1 MSLSRS
7 AQAAENPDSPS
18 SSPTPPLPTTAN
30 SRLFAPIPSS
40 SLPQDPENLKA
51 PSQPPAEDGASWSSS
66 VPGSQYGDVPAE
78 PSGTP
83 STGKDV
89 KLSKASLRAAIATGF
104 RSGCR
109 LLASFL
115 ATREERQYEVFVPD
129 EEDVQDVARP
139 ASNIVYRRLPDEA
152 KGGDVIDV
160 LMLSLALVGYVA
172 KTLQQRAELRTA
184 LALHA
189 AQGMDPTGE
198 AGPTS

>member
-1 MSLSRS
+1 M
-7 AQAAENPDSPS
+7 
-18 SSPTPPLPTTAN
+18 
-30 SRLFAPIPSS
+30 
-40 SLPQDPENLKA
+40 
-51 PSQPPAEDGASWSSS
+51 
-66 VPGSQYGDVPAE
+66 
-78 PSGTP
+78 
-83 STGKDV
+83 
-89 KLSKASLRAAIATGF
+89 
-104 RSGCR
+104 
-109 LLASFL
+109 
-115 ATREERQYEVFVPD
+115 PD